1 MKDVRDELVRLVYKT
16 VFICIAVFII
26 AVFVKDFYLNYL
38 FGLLFYPLNK
48 YIKFVLTFFICFW
61 PFISAI
67 MILLRATWFII
78 KNILLADVTNTS
90 SKATDV
96 TLVDVVLLDKN
107 GKEIVTVGG
116 IIKALKPG
124 EKTQFNTSMTLDY
137 ANTYDFKI
145 VIK

>member
-1 MKDVRDELVRLVYKT
+1 MY
-16 VFICIAVFII
+16 CVFII

-78 KNILLADVTNTS
+78 KNILLADVTFSKEYFFFFAVAQIIMAILIIVATISSIFTNT
-90 SKATDV
+90 KD
-96 TLVDVVLLDKN
+96 LLC
-107 GKEIVTVGG
+107 
-116 IIKALKPG
+116 
-124 EKTQFNTSMTLDY
+124 
-137 ANTYDFKI
+137 
-145 VIK
+145 

>member
-67 MILLRATWFII
+67 MILLRATWFHI
-78 KNILLADVTNTS
+78 KNILLADVTFSKEYFFFFAVAQIIMAILIIVATISSIFTNT
-90 SKATDV
+90 KD
-96 TLVDVVLLDKN
+96 LLC
-107 GKEIVTVGG
+107 
-116 IIKALKPG
+116 
-124 EKTQFNTSMTLDY
+124 
-137 ANTYDFKI
+137 
-145 VIK
+145 

>member
-16 VFICIAVFII
+16 VFISIAVFII
-26 AVFVKDFYLNYL
+26 AVFVKDYYLNYL

-78 KNILLADVTNTS
+78 KNILLADVTFSKEYFFFFAVAQIIMAILIIVATISSILTNT
-90 SKATDV
+90 KD
-96 TLVDVVLLDKN
+96 LLC
-107 GKEIVTVGG
+107 
-116 IIKALKPG
+116 
-124 EKTQFNTSMTLDY
+124 
-137 ANTYDFKI
+137 
-145 VIK
+145 

>member
-26 AVFVKDFYLNYL
+26 AVFVKDYYLNYL

-78 KNILLADVTNTS
+78 KNILLADVTFSKEYFFFFAVAQIIMAILIIVATISSILTNT
-90 SKATDV
+90 KD
-96 TLVDVVLLDKN
+96 LL
-107 GKEIVTVGG
+107 
-116 IIKALKPG
+116 
-124 EKTQFNTSMTLDY
+124 Y
-137 ANTYDFKI
+137 
-145 VIK
+145 

>member
-1 MKDVRDELVRLVYKT
+1 MKDVRDELVKLVYKT

-67 MILLRATWFII
+67 MILLRAIWFII
-78 KNILLADVTNTS
+78 KNILLADVTFSKEYFFFFAVAQIIMAILIIVATISSILTNT
-90 SKATDV
+90 KD
-96 TLVDVVLLDKN
+96 LLC
-107 GKEIVTVGG
+107 
-116 IIKALKPG
+116 
-124 EKTQFNTSMTLDY
+124 
-137 ANTYDFKI
+137 
-145 VIK
+145 

>member
-26 AVFVKDFYLNYL
+26 AVFVKDYYLNYL

-78 KNILLADVTNTS
+78 KNILLADVTFSKEYFFFFAVAQIIMAILIIVATISSTLTNT
-90 SKATDV
+90 KD
-96 TLVDVVLLDKN
+96 LLC
-107 GKEIVTVGG
+107 
-116 IIKALKPG
+116 
-124 EKTQFNTSMTLDY
+124 
-137 ANTYDFKI
+137 
-145 VIK
+145 

>member
-38 FGLLFYPLNK
+38 FGLLFYPLNN

-78 KNILLADVTNTS
+78 KNILLADVTFSKEYFFFFAVAQIIMAILIIVATISSIFTNT
-90 SKATDV
+90 KD
-96 TLVDVVLLDKN
+96 LLC
-107 GKEIVTVGG
+107 
-116 IIKALKPG
+116 
-124 EKTQFNTSMTLDY
+124 
-137 ANTYDFKI
+137 
-145 VIK
+145 

>member
-78 KNILLADVTNTS
+78 KNILLADVTFSKEYFFFFAVAQIIMAILIIVATIFSIFTNT
-90 SKATDV
+90 KD
-96 TLVDVVLLDKN
+96 LLC
-107 GKEIVTVGG
+107 
-116 IIKALKPG
+116 
-124 EKTQFNTSMTLDY
+124 
-137 ANTYDFKI
+137 
-145 VIK
+145 

>member
-1 MKDVRDELVRLVYKT
+1 MKDVRDKLVRLVYKT

-67 MILLRATWFII
+67 MILLRTTWFII
-78 KNILLADVTNTS
+78 KNILLADVTFSKEYFFFFAVAQIIMAILIIVATISSILTNT
-90 SKATDV
+90 KD
-96 TLVDVVLLDKN
+96 LL
-107 GKEIVTVGG
+107 
-116 IIKALKPG
+116 
-124 EKTQFNTSMTLDY
+124 Y
-137 ANTYDFKI
+137 
-145 VIK
+145 

>member
-1 MKDVRDELVRLVYKT
+1 MKDVRDELVNLVYKT

-26 AVFVKDFYLNYL
+26 AVFVKDYYLNYL

-78 KNILLADVTNTS
+78 KNILLADVTFSKEYFFFFAVAQIIMAILIIVATISSILTNT
-90 SKATDV
+90 KD
-96 TLVDVVLLDKN
+96 LLC
-107 GKEIVTVGG
+107 
-116 IIKALKPG
+116 
-124 EKTQFNTSMTLDY
+124 
-137 ANTYDFKI
+137 
-145 VIK
+145 

>member
-78 KNILLADVTNTS
+78 KNILLADVTFSKEYFFFFAVAQIIMAVLIIVATISSIFTNT
-90 SKATDV
+90 KD
-96 TLVDVVLLDKN
+96 LLC
-107 GKEIVTVGG
+107 
-116 IIKALKPG
+116 
-124 EKTQFNTSMTLDY
+124 
-137 ANTYDFKI
+137 
-145 VIK
+145 

>member
-26 AVFVKDFYLNYL
+26 AVFVKDFYLIYL

-78 KNILLADVTNTS
+78 KNILLADVTFSKEYFFFFAVAQIIMAILIIVATISSIFTNT
-90 SKATDV
+90 KD
-96 TLVDVVLLDKN
+96 LLC
-107 GKEIVTVGG
+107 
-116 IIKALKPG
+116 
-124 EKTQFNTSMTLDY
+124 
-137 ANTYDFKI
+137 
-145 VIK
+145 

>member
-26 AVFVKDFYLNYL
+26 AVFVKDYYLNYL

-48 YIKFVLTFFICFW
+48 YIKFVNTFFICFW

-78 KNILLADVTNTS
+78 KNILLADVTFSKEYFFFFAVAQIIMAILIIVATISSILTNT
-90 SKATDV
+90 KD
-96 TLVDVVLLDKN
+96 LL
-107 GKEIVTVGG
+107 
-116 IIKALKPG
+116 
-124 EKTQFNTSMTLDY
+124 Y
-137 ANTYDFKI
+137 
-145 VIK
+145 

>member
-67 MILLRATWFII
+67 MILLRTTWFII
-78 KNILLADVTNTS
+78 KNILLADVTFSKEYFFFFAVAQIIMAILIIVATISSILTNT
-90 SKATDV
+90 KN
-96 TLVDVVLLDKN
+96 LL
-107 GKEIVTVGG
+107 
-116 IIKALKPG
+116 
-124 EKTQFNTSMTLDY
+124 Y
-137 ANTYDFKI
+137 
-145 VIK
+145 

>member
-78 KNILLADVTNTS
+78 KNILLADVTFSKEYLFFFAVAQIIMAILIIVATISSIFTNT
-90 SKATDV
+90 KD
-96 TLVDVVLLDKN
+96 LLC
-107 GKEIVTVGG
+107 
-116 IIKALKPG
+116 
-124 EKTQFNTSMTLDY
+124 
-137 ANTYDFKI
+137 
-145 VIK
+145 

>member
-78 KNILLADVTNTS
+78 KNILLADVTFSKEYFFFFAVAQIIMAILIIVATISSIFTNTI
-90 SKATDV
+90 D
-96 TLVDVVLLDKN
+96 LLC
-107 GKEIVTVGG
+107 
-116 IIKALKPG
+116 
-124 EKTQFNTSMTLDY
+124 
-137 ANTYDFKI
+137 
-145 VIK
+145 

>member
-26 AVFVKDFYLNYL
+26 AVFVKDYYLNYL

-67 MILLRATWFII
+67 MILLRAIWFII
-78 KNILLADVTNTS
+78 KNILLADVTFSKEYFFFFAVAQIIMAILIIVATISSIFTNT
-90 SKATDV
+90 KD
-96 TLVDVVLLDKN
+96 LLC
-107 GKEIVTVGG
+107 
-116 IIKALKPG
+116 
-124 EKTQFNTSMTLDY
+124 
-137 ANTYDFKI
+137 
-145 VIK
+145 

>member
-78 KNILLADVTNTS
+78 KNILLADVTFSKEYFFFFAVAQIIMAILIIVATISSILTNT
-90 SKATDV
+90 KD
-96 TLVDVVLLDKN
+96 LLYWSGQDKY
-107 GKEIVTVGG
+107 GMR
-116 IIKALKPG
+116 
-124 EKTQFNTSMTLDY
+124 SHMW
-137 ANTYDFKI
+137 
-145 VIK
+145 

>member
-67 MILLRATWFII
+67 MILLRATWVII
-78 KNILLADVTNTS
+78 KNILLADVTFSKEYFFFFAVAQIIMAILIIVATISSIFTNT
-90 SKATDV
+90 KD
-96 TLVDVVLLDKN
+96 LLC
-107 GKEIVTVGG
+107 
-116 IIKALKPG
+116 
-124 EKTQFNTSMTLDY
+124 
-137 ANTYDFKI
+137 
-145 VIK
+145 

>member
-1 MKDVRDELVRLVYKT
+1 MKDVRDELVKLVYKT

-26 AVFVKDFYLNYL
+26 AVFVKDYYLNYL

-78 KNILLADVTNTS
+78 KNIKNVCNNNRMIIIIQTERHRYCTRNPYNNDWDTIPQNFIAN
-90 SKATDV
+90 
-96 TLVDVVLLDKN
+96 LVFYSIN
-107 GKEIVTVGG
+107 N
-116 IIKALKPG
+116 PNCN
-124 EKTQFNTSMTLDY
+124 KT
-137 ANTYDFKI
+137 
-145 VIK
+145 

>member
-26 AVFVKDFYLNYL
+26 VVFVKDFYLNYM

-78 KNILLADVTNTS
+78 KNILLADVTFSKEYFFFFAVAQVIMAILIIVATISSILTNT
-90 SKATDV
+90 KD
-96 TLVDVVLLDKN
+96 LL
-107 GKEIVTVGG
+107 
-116 IIKALKPG
+116 
-124 EKTQFNTSMTLDY
+124 Y
-137 ANTYDFKI
+137 
-145 VIK
+145 

>member
-48 YIKFVLTFFICFW
+48 YIKFVFTFFICFW

-78 KNILLADVTNTS
+78 KNILLVDVTFSKEYFFFFAVAQIIMAILIIVATISSIFTNT
-90 SKATDV
+90 KD
-96 TLVDVVLLDKN
+96 LLC
-107 GKEIVTVGG
+107 
-116 IIKALKPG
+116 
-124 EKTQFNTSMTLDY
+124 
-137 ANTYDFKI
+137 
-145 VIK
+145 

>member
-26 AVFVKDFYLNYL
+26 VVFVKDYYLNYL

-67 MILLRATWFII
+67 MILLRAIWFII
-78 KNILLADVTNTS
+78 KNILLADVTFSKEYFFFFAVAQIIMAILIIVATISSILTNT
-90 SKATDV
+90 KD
-96 TLVDVVLLDKN
+96 LLC
-107 GKEIVTVGG
+107 
-116 IIKALKPG
+116 
-124 EKTQFNTSMTLDY
+124 
-137 ANTYDFKI
+137 
-145 VIK
+145 

>member
-1 MKDVRDELVRLVYKT
+1 MKDVRDELVKLVYKT

-26 AVFVKDFYLNYL
+26 AVFVKDYYLNYL

-78 KNILLADVTNTS
+78 KNILLADVTFSKEYFFFFAVAQIIMAILIIVATISSILTNT
-90 SKATDV
+90 KD
-96 TLVDVVLLDKN
+96 LLW
-107 GKEIVTVGG
+107 
-116 IIKALKPG
+116 
-124 EKTQFNTSMTLDY
+124 
-137 ANTYDFKI
+137 
-145 VIK
+145 

>member
-78 KNILLADVTNTS
+78 KNILLADVTFSKEYFFFFAVAQVIMAILIIVATISSILTNT
-90 SKATDV
+90 KD
-96 TLVDVVLLDKN
+96 LL
-107 GKEIVTVGG
+107 
-116 IIKALKPG
+116 
-124 EKTQFNTSMTLDY
+124 Y
-137 ANTYDFKI
+137 
-145 VIK
+145 

>member
-67 MILLRATWFII
+67 MILLRAIWFII
-78 KNILLADVTNTS
+78 KNILLADVTFSKEYFFFFAVAQIIMAILIIVATISSIFTNT
-90 SKATDV
+90 KD
-96 TLVDVVLLDKN
+96 LLC
-107 GKEIVTVGG
+107 
-116 IIKALKPG
+116 
-124 EKTQFNTSMTLDY
+124 
-137 ANTYDFKI
+137 
-145 VIK
+145 

>member
-16 VFICIAVFII
+16 VFLCIAVFII

-78 KNILLADVTNTS
+78 KNILLADVTFSKEYFFFFAVAQIIMAILIIVATISSILTNT
-90 SKATDV
+90 KN
-96 TLVDVVLLDKN
+96 LL
-107 GKEIVTVGG
+107 
-116 IIKALKPG
+116 
-124 EKTQFNTSMTLDY
+124 Y
-137 ANTYDFKI
+137 
-145 VIK
+145 

>member
-26 AVFVKDFYLNYL
+26 AVFVKDYYLNYL

-67 MILLRATWFII
+67 MILLRANWFII
-78 KNILLADVTNTS
+78 KNILLADVTFSKEYFFFFAVAQIIMAILIIVATISSILTNT
-90 SKATDV
+90 KD
-96 TLVDVVLLDKN
+96 LLC
-107 GKEIVTVGG
+107 
-116 IIKALKPG
+116 
-124 EKTQFNTSMTLDY
+124 
-137 ANTYDFKI
+137 
-145 VIK
+145 

>member
-26 AVFVKDFYLNYL
+26 AVFVKDYYLNYL

-67 MILLRATWFII
+67 MILLRAIWFII
-78 KNILLADVTNTS
+78 KNILLADVTFSKEYFFFFAVAQIIMAILIIVATISSILTNT
-90 SKATDV
+90 KD
-96 TLVDVVLLDKN
+96 LLC
-107 GKEIVTVGG
+107 
-116 IIKALKPG
+116 
-124 EKTQFNTSMTLDY
+124 
-137 ANTYDFKI
+137 
-145 VIK
+145 

>member
-61 PFISAI
+61 AFISAI

-78 KNILLADVTNTS
+78 KNILLADVTFSKEYFFFFAVAQIIMAILIIVATISSILTNT
-90 SKATDV
+90 KD
-96 TLVDVVLLDKN
+96 LLC
-107 GKEIVTVGG
+107 
-116 IIKALKPG
+116 
-124 EKTQFNTSMTLDY
+124 
-137 ANTYDFKI
+137 
-145 VIK
+145 

>member
-61 PFISAI
+61 PFI
-67 MILLRATWFII
+67 I
-78 KNILLADVTNTS
+78 KNILLADVTFSKEYFFFFAVAQIIMAILIIVATISSILTNT
-90 SKATDV
+90 KD
-96 TLVDVVLLDKN
+96 LL
-107 GKEIVTVGG
+107 
-116 IIKALKPG
+116 
-124 EKTQFNTSMTLDY
+124 Y
-137 ANTYDFKI
+137 
-145 VIK
+145 

>member
-78 KNILLADVTNTS
+78 KNILLADVTFSKEYFFFFAVAQIIMAILIIVATISSIFTNT
-90 SKATDV
+90 KD
-96 TLVDVVLLDKN
+96 LL
-107 GKEIVTVGG
+107 
-116 IIKALKPG
+116 
-124 EKTQFNTSMTLDY
+124 
-137 ANTYDFKI
+137 
-145 VIK
+145 

>member
-26 AVFVKDFYLNYL
+26 AVFVKDFYLNYM

-67 MILLRATWFII
+67 MILLRTTWFII
-78 KNILLADVTNTS
+78 KNILLADVTFSKEYFFFFAVAQVIMAILIIVATISSILTNT
-90 SKATDV
+90 KD
-96 TLVDVVLLDKN
+96 LL
-107 GKEIVTVGG
+107 
-116 IIKALKPG
+116 
-124 EKTQFNTSMTLDY
+124 Y
-137 ANTYDFKI
+137 
-145 VIK
+145 

>member
-1 MKDVRDELVRLVYKT
+1 MYKT

-26 AVFVKDFYLNYL
+26 AVFVKDYYLNYL

-78 KNILLADVTNTS
+78 KNILLADVTFSKEYFFFFAVAQIIMAILIIVATISSILTNT
-90 SKATDV
+90 KD
-96 TLVDVVLLDKN
+96 LLC
-107 GKEIVTVGG
+107 
-116 IIKALKPG
+116 
-124 EKTQFNTSMTLDY
+124 
-137 ANTYDFKI
+137 
-145 VIK
+145 

>member
-67 MILLRATWFII
+67 MILLIATWFII
-78 KNILLADVTNTS
+78 KNILLADVTFSKEYFFFFAVAQIIMAILIIVATISSIFTNT
-90 SKATDV
+90 KD
-96 TLVDVVLLDKN
+96 LLC
-107 GKEIVTVGG
+107 
-116 IIKALKPG
+116 
-124 EKTQFNTSMTLDY
+124 
-137 ANTYDFKI
+137 
-145 VIK
+145 

>member
-67 MILLRATWFII
+67 MILLRAIWFII
-78 KNILLADVTNTS
+78 KNILLADVTFSKEYFFFFAVAQIIMAILIIVATISSILTNT
-90 SKATDV
+90 KD
-96 TLVDVVLLDKN
+96 LLC
-107 GKEIVTVGG
+107 
-116 IIKALKPG
+116 
-124 EKTQFNTSMTLDY
+124 
-137 ANTYDFKI
+137 
-145 VIK
+145 

>member
-1 MKDVRDELVRLVYKT
+1 MKDARDELVRLVYKT

-26 AVFVKDFYLNYL
+26 AVFVKDFYLKYL

-78 KNILLADVTNTS
+78 KNILLADVTFSKEYFFFFAVAQIIMAILIIVATISSIFTNT
-90 SKATDV
+90 KD
-96 TLVDVVLLDKN
+96 LLC
-107 GKEIVTVGG
+107 
-116 IIKALKPG
+116 
-124 EKTQFNTSMTLDY
+124 
-137 ANTYDFKI
+137 
-145 VIK
+145 